1 MREQVDAAGGRA
13 QVDVADLLGAF
24 HISHP
29 GDHTDANVRRWL
41 RSVGLEM
48 APSLRDANGG
58 PITLYV
64 PPPPS
69 ANGGGRWLPERPPPP
84 LPPEPERE
92 PAPEAEHPLEPGP
105 EPTGGGW
112 VRRISITMLVVG
124 FLMVLEAGVTILWK
138 EPFSAYLN
146 ARSQD
151 KLEDEL
157 AAHTLPPLSGSER
170 AAVRLIE
177 DEPGR
182 AARRM
187 AIYARRMN
195 TDVGRGDAL
204 GQIKVDE
211 LDVDLVFVQGTDDA
225 SLRKAPGHYGETVLP
240 GQPGT
245 VGIAGH
251 RTTYGAPFRNIDD
264 LDAGDKI
271 VLTMPYGRFTYRV
284 QGHEIVPEG
293 KSRAFRQVSYQR
305 VVLSACH
312 PLQSSSE
319 RILVYGRL
327 IEREPLN
334 EAARDDDAPPPEPT
348 SEELARRRQ
357 AIRLRKLGK
366 RDLVPGMRGKRVRYL
381 QWLLGLPRTGHYGP
395 QTEAAVREF
404 QRTHDLPQVGRVG
417 PKTRK
422 ELSKRPRPPTRPPT
436 PPDVAPAPPRNP
448 RDGRQPGQPPT
459 PGQQPGQ

>member
-1 MREQVDAAGGRA
+1 MREQVEAAGGRA
-13 QVDVADLLGAF
+13 EVDVATLLHAF

-29 GDHTDANVRRWL
+29 GENTDANVRRWL

-48 APSLRDANGG
+48 EPSLGDANGG

-64 PPPPS
+64 PETMP
-69 ANGGGRWLPERPPPP
+69 ANGGGRWIPERPPAVSHE
-84 LPPEPERE
+84 PEPEHEPQPERK
-92 PAPEAEHPLEPGP
+92 PAPA
-105 EPTGGGW
+105 GGGW
-112 VRRISITMLVVG
+112 ARRIGITMLVVG

-146 ARSQD
+146 ARSQET
-151 KLEDEL
+151 LEDEL
-157 AAHTLPPLSGSER
+157 AGHTLPPLSGSER

-195 TDVGRGDAL
+195 TDVGKGDAL

-211 LDVDLVFVQGTDDA
+211 LDLDLVFVQGTDDA
-225 SLRKAPGHYGETVLP
+225 SLRKAPGHYDETVLP

-264 LDAGDKI
+264 LEAGDKI

-312 PLQSSSE
+312 PLQSSSQ

-327 IEREPLN
+327 IEREPLG

-381 QWLLGLPRTGHYGP
+381 QWLLGLPRTGHYGS

-404 QRTHDLPQVGRVG
+404 QRAHDLPQVGRVG

-422 ELSKRPRPPTRPPT
+422 ELSKRPKPPSRPPT
-436 PPDVAPAPPRNP
+436 PPDVAPAPPKNP
-448 RDGRQPGQPPT
+448 RE
-459 PGQQPGQ
+459 GQQPAPGQRP